1 MKYFGIDAEYL
12 LQPESGTSLPS
23 WDSKYERSFFYAED
37 VETMYYGTSTGWVA
51 CSANVAAGY
60 IYTQSVASATWSVT
74 HNLDQQN
81 VCVTVYGSDNKAI
94 MPEDIETVDANS
106 LTITFTEAVTG
117 VAVIVAGNPGST
129 GYNGLNT
136 LAGTSLV
143 DHQYQGSTIQGAAGE
158 AISRGNLCY
167 CKLNSSAWK
176 YYKYDANG
184 TDKLILPTV
193 IATEDIAQ
201 GSSGTFLKNGGTMRD
216 DTWSLSGTADSS
228 TTVYASG
235 TAGGLTMTAPTTSGD
250 EVIVVGF
257 LIAANVIDISI
268 GYTWV
273 EVK

>member
-1 MKYFGIDAEYL
+1 MKYYGIDSEYL
-12 LQPESGTSLPS
+12 LQPESGTSLPA

-51 CSANVAAGY
+51 CSANAAAGY
-60 IYTQSVASATWSVT
+60 IYTQSVASDTWNVT
-74 HNLDQQN
+74 HSLGQRN
-81 VCVTVYGSDNKAI
+81 VSITVYGSDNKVI
-94 MPEDIETVDANS
+94 MPEDVETVDEDS
-106 LTITFTEAVTG
+106 LIITFTEAITG
-117 VAVIVAGNPGST
+117 TAVIVTGNAAT
-129 GYNGLNT
+129 VNT
-136 LAGTSLV
+136 TTINLKSGASLA
-143 DHQYQGSTIQGAAGE
+143 DHEYQGPTIQGTAGE

-193 IATEDIAQ
+193 IAAQDISS
-201 GSSGTFLKNGGTMRD
+201 GSTGTFLKNGATMRD
-216 DTWSLSGTADSS
+216 DSWGFSGTADST

-235 TAGGLTMTAPTTSGD
+235 TAGGLTMTAPSTSGD
-250 EVIVVGF
+250 EVIVAGF
-257 LIAANVIDISI
+257 LIAANVIDINI